1 LRTPALAKH
10 ARNGE
15 DVDPIAEGIDSRR
28 ISRRI
33 CSRALTSSLRVA
45 ATMLREVVRRTDK
58 DLETVGPQETDKKVS
73 KESQRLEKR

>member
-1 LRTPALAKH
+1 
-10 ARNGE
+10 
-15 DVDPIAEGIDSRR
+15 
-28 ISRRI
+28 
-33 CSRALTSSLRVA
+33 VA